1 MARKRRNL
9 IENRLAP
16 DPPRVQF
23 NSPMDVG
30 EVKSGAGSSRKVP
43 TKVNAGEK
51 NSEGYEGSTT
61 ISALKENEAPIA
73 SDLIEIQRGRPEV
86 GQDLSISAKGGEKFT
101 SADVWAGATKD
112 EQNVPQDVPN
122 DQFIAP
128 ENNIIVH
135 NFRCKV
141 CDYDEERQV
150 FYKQNIEVNGKLYES
165 GQFTLHMIGNKE
177 CVNPHLKW
185 NINIKAAVINA
196 GLASRDGDI
205 YMIGR
210 NWATDDRLGEKR
222 ILVLRFRRKNEGN
235 GGWRAATFEAAFR
248 QLQVQLGLAP
258 TVENECEVVEEL
270 TQASQH
276 MGDLLPDYDGDQLI
290 CERG

>member
-1 MARKRRNL
+1 MIMYCFFAFGSHQL
-9 IENRLAP
+9 ICFVLLFY
-16 DPPRVQF
+16 VHV
-23 NSPMDVG
+23 S
-30 EVKSGAGSSRKVP
+30 
-43 TKVNAGEK
+43 
-51 NSEGYEGSTT
+51 
-61 ISALKENEAPIA
+61 
-73 SDLIEIQRGRPEV
+73 
-86 GQDLSISAKGGEKFT
+86 
-101 SADVWAGATKD
+101 
-112 EQNVPQDVPN
+112 QNK
-122 DQFIAP
+122 
-128 ENNIIVH
+128 IVH
-135 NFRCKV
+135 DFRCKV

-150 FYKQNIEVNGKLYES
+150 YYKQNIEVNGKLYES
-165 GQFTLHMIGNKE
+165 GQFTLHMIGNRE